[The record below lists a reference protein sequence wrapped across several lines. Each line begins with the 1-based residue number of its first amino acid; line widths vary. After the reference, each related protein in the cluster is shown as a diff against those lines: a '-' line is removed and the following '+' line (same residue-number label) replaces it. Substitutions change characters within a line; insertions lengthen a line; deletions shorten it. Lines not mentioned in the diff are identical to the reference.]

1 MASPKAV
8 MAAEPLPQGRDTRHL
23 GTWCAL
29 WLASAA
35 GLFAVVYLVALALHA
50 HQTSAWYQSGL
61 TAFGAQL
68 LDTTWKDIGEAIAA
82 GVCIF
87 AGLAAPRF
95 PWKRFSPAEP
105 AFTRLAS
112 HQTHA
117 ILLVGALPLLV

>member
-1 MASPKAV
+1 MASPTTGIAV
-8 MAAEPLPQGRDTRHL
+8 EPLSQRKDTRHL

-87 AGLAAPRF
+87 AGLAGPGF
-95 PWKRFSPAEP
+95 PGKG
-105 AFTRLAS
+105 
-112 HQTHA
+112 
-117 ILLVGALPLLV
+117 VGRGG

>member
-8 MAAEPLPQGRDTRHL
+8 MAAEPLPQGQHRRHL
-23 GTWCAL
+23 GTWCGL
-29 WLASAA
+29 WLAWAA
-35 GLFAVVYLVALALHA
+35 GLFGVVYLVALALHA

-82 GVCIF
+82 GLCIL

-95 PWKRFSPAEP
+95 QWKWLSRAER
-105 AFTRLAS
+105 AFTRFAS
-112 HQTHA
+112 HRTQA
-117 ILLVGALPLLV
+117 ILLVG